1 MCIGVALQVIE
12 CHEQTAIAAAGARR
26 ERLNLALVGP
36 QPPGTW
42 LLAHNGSALRVLSE
56 QEAQQ
61 TNAALA
67 ALDAVLSGTQ
77 DLDTYF
83 ADLTTREPQLPPHLR
98 LPPKETPQ

>member
-1 MCIGVALQVIE
+1 V
-12 CHEQTAIAAAGARR
+12 
-26 ERLNLALVGP
+26 
-36 QPPGTW
+36 
-42 LLAHNGSALRVLSE
+42 LAHNGSALRVLSE

-61 TNAALA
+61 TSAALA

-98 LPPKETPQ
+98 KPPKETPQ